1 MRGRARDRV
10 EGRARGRKHHERAS
24 ELDRERRREG
34 RGEGMLPCG
43 DLVRSKHLESWPPRA
58 RHLASALL
66 PITMCAQRNTQE
78 ELALLPSS
86 RSLAIHSRVS
96 DLASASPR
104 ICSAKVASRRRQSQW
119 VRARAYVR
127 GRLPL
132 FALREPSEARRGE
145 GEWGQLLRHAVVPRS
160 LAHSPTRS
168 TANFSS
174 GGD

>member
-1 MRGRARDRV
+1 
-10 EGRARGRKHHERAS
+10 
-24 ELDRERRREG
+24 
-34 RGEGMLPCG
+34 MLPCG
-43 DLVRSKHLESWPPRA
+43 DLVRSMRLDMCVAAESATSCNRSPPDYDVRTEIHA
-58 RHLASALL
+58 RTGS
-66 PITMCAQRNTQE
+66 
-78 ELALLPSS
+78 LPSFS
-86 RSLAIHSRVS
+86 LLARSAIHPRVS
-96 DLASASPR
+96 DLASASPC

-145 GEWGQLLRHAVVPRS
+145 GEWGQLLRHSVVPRS